1 MPPIPNA
8 PPPRTTAD
16 WQALDAAHHL
26 HPFTDA
32 AALARK
38 GARVIVRGEGVWLTD
53 SEGRRILDGMSGLWC
68 VNLGYG
74 NERLAAA
81 AARQMRE
88 LAFYNTFFQTTH
100 PAAAELAAR
109 LVARA
114 PAGMSHVFFA
124 NSGSEAND
132 TNIRLVRQFWAAQ
145 GRPGKSVIIA
155 RRNGYHGSTM
165 GGGSLGGMAPMHAQ
179 GGLPIPGILHIGQP
193 HWYSEG
199 GDLSPEEFGRLRAL
213 ELEIA
218 IHEIGADRVAAFVA
232 EPVQGAGG
240 VIIPPASYWPEVQ
253 AICAAHDVLLIADE
267 VVTGFGRTGA
277 WWGSDT
283 FGIRPDIVT
292 VAKGLSSGYVPIGAS
307 ILSERVAG
315 VIAGAG
321 EFNHGYTYSGHPV
334 AAAVALETLAVME
347 EERIVERVAAVTAPH
362 LARAWGRLA
371 AHPLVGSAETCGMMG
386 VLALTPDK
394 ARRAAFAAP
403 EGTVGLR
410 ARERAFANDLVMRHV
425 NDRLIIAPP
434 LVIAEAE
441 IDELVARA
449 ERVLDETLEGLQRDG
464 LMAARD

>member
-1 MPPIPNA
+1 MRPIPNHR
-8 PPPRTTAD
+8 PTAEL
-16 WQALDAAHHL
+16 QALDAAHHL

-53 SEGRRILDGMSGLWC
+53 SDGRRILDAMSGLWC

-74 NERLAAA
+74 NERLVEAAT
-81 AARQMRE
+81 RQMRD

-100 PAAAELAAR
+100 PAAVELAAR
-109 LVARA
+109 LAARA
-114 PAGMSHVFFA
+114 PEGMSHVFFA

-132 TNIRLVRQFWAAQ
+132 TNIRLVRHFWAAQ
-145 GRPGKSVIIA
+145 GRPEKAVIIA

-165 GGGSLGGMAPMHAQ
+165 GGASLGGMAAMHAQ
-179 GGLPIPGILHIGQP
+179 GGLPIPGIEHIGQP
-193 HWYSEG
+193 HWYGEG
-199 GDLSPEEFGRLRAL
+199 GDLTPSEFGRLRAR

-218 IHEIGADRVAAFVA
+218 IREIGAHRVAAFIA

-240 VIIPPASYWPEVQ
+240 VIIPPATYWPEVQ
-253 AICAAHDVLLIADE
+253 AICAEHDVLLIVDE

-277 WWGSDT
+277 WWGCDT

-292 VAKGLSSGYVPIGAS
+292 VAKGLSSGYLPIGAS
-307 ILSERVAG
+307 VLSERVAE
-315 VIAGAG
+315 VIVNAG

-347 EERIVERVAAVTAPH
+347 EEQIVERVRDVTAPH

-371 AHPLVGSAETCGMMG
+371 GHPLVGSAETCGLMG

-394 ARRAAFAAP
+394 ARRAAFAA
-403 EGTVGLR
+403 ETGTVGLR

-425 NDRLIIAPP
+425 GDRMIIAPP
-434 LVIAEAE
+434 LVISEAE

-449 ERVLDETLEGLQRDG
+449 EKTLDQTLDGLVRDG